1 MKLSDFDFALSDYK
15 IAVRPAKPRTAA
27 KLLLAQGD
35 TITDKHVF
43 DLPSILRPGDR
54 LILNDTKVIPARLT
68 GQRFRDGAEGRTTA
82 KIEVTLLDPR
92 LDGTW
97 TALIKPLKRVRD
109 GENIHFS
116 NHLIAKMIGRADG
129 QGVLQFNLT
138 GDDFDAA
145 LNVVGAMPLPPYIA
159 AKRPADEA
167 DKTDYQTA
175 WAENKGA
182 VAAPTAS
189 LHFDDALLD
198 ALRDMGVMFTK
209 VTLHVGAGTFL
220 PVKVDD
226 IRDHKM
232 HAERGVVPAAAAA
245 EVNATKAA
253 GGRIIPVGTTALRL
267 IESAAKNG
275 QLQAW
280 SGATDIFITPGF
292 QFQLTDG
299 LMTNFHLPKST
310 LMMLVSALMGVDQI
324 KAIYAHALTH
334 DYRFFSYGDSSVLL
348 PKI

>member
-1 MKLSDFDFALSDYK
+1 
-15 IAVRPAKPRTAA
+15 
-27 KLLLAQGD
+27 
-35 TITDKHVF
+35 
-43 DLPSILRPGDR
+43 
-54 LILNDTKVIPARLT
+54 
-68 GQRFRDGAEGRTTA
+68 
-82 KIEVTLLDPR
+82 
-92 LDGTW
+92 
-97 TALIKPLKRVRD
+97 
-109 GENIHFS
+109 
-116 NHLIAKMIGRADG
+116 
-129 QGVLQFNLT
+129 
-138 GDDFDAA
+138 
-145 LNVVGAMPLPPYIA
+145 
-159 AKRPADEA
+159 
-167 DKTDYQTA
+167 
-175 WAENKGA
+175 
-182 VAAPTAS
+182 
-189 LHFDDALLD
+189 
-198 ALRDMGVMFTK
+198 
-209 VTLHVGAGTFL
+209 
-220 PVKVDD
+220 
-226 IRDHKM
+226 M